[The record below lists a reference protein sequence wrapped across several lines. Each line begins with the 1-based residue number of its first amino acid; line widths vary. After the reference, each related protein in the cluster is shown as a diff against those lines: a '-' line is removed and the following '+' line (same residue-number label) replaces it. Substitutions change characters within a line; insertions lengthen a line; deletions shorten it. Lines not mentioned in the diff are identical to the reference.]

1 MADETKENA
10 PADGGIGRPAQ
21 STAAPAAAA
30 AAAALPWY
38 KRPLFWS
45 IVLLALIGLILA
57 LLMHQKWLREQEIA
71 AEQEKALQALKQKN
85 DEQEAYLNQLRNLLQ
100 KDPCAI
106 EPGLSGITPPEGS
119 ALPTLQDRSGT
130 GSPSASGPAP
140 AAPQEKAQGAESPV
154 TPAPEQAKA
163 PAEEKAGQS
172 QAKPGSL
179 AALMEQ
185 DTVLILALQD
195 RGVSMGSGFFIAKD
209 TILTNAHVVGAAS
222 QAVFINKKIGQV
234 RNATVLL
241 RTQEQGLDFAV
252 LKTDPMDVTPL
263 KISTQTVE
271 RTTKVS
277 AWGYPGMVANSD
289 PKFLKLLHGDASSAP
304 EVVYTE
310 GTVSVILDR
319 RPPIIVH
326 SATVSQGNS
335 GGPLVNEKGTVVGI
349 NTMIQL
355 DNQSYRQSS
364 LAISSPTITAFLKAN
379 NVPFEADDS
388 K

>member
-1 MADETKENA
+1 
-10 PADGGIGRPAQ
+10 
-21 STAAPAAAA
+21 
-30 AAAALPWY
+30 
-38 KRPLFWS
+38 
-45 IVLLALIGLILA
+45 
-57 LLMHQKWLREQEIA
+57 
-71 AEQEKALQALKQKN
+71 
-85 DEQEAYLNQLRNLLQ
+85 
-100 KDPCAI
+100 
-106 EPGLSGITPPEGS
+106 
-119 ALPTLQDRSGT
+119 
-130 GSPSASGPAP
+130 
-140 AAPQEKAQGAESPV
+140 
-154 TPAPEQAKA
+154 
-163 PAEEKAGQS
+163 
-172 QAKPGSL
+172 
-179 AALMEQ
+179 
-185 DTVLILALQD
+185 
-195 RGVSMGSGFFIAKD
+195 MGSGFFIAKD

>member
-10 PADGGIGRPAQ
+10 PADGGTGRPAQ

-85 DEQEAYLNQLRNLLQ
+85 DEQEAYLNQMRNLLQ

-154 TPAPEQAKA
+154 TPAPEQTKA

-277 AWGYPGMVANSD
+277 VFGARSRV
-289 PKFLKLLHGDASSAP
+289 HGRYGERHPRPQATHHRAF
-304 EVVYTE
+304 
-310 GTVSVILDR
+310 GHGLAGQQR
-319 RPPIIVH
+319 RPACQREGYGRGHQHHDPARQPVLP
-326 SATVSQGNS
+326 S
-335 GGPLVNEKGTVVGI
+335 VVPRH
-349 NTMIQL
+349 QL
-355 DNQSYRQSS
+355 TDHHRLSEGQ
-364 LAISSPTITAFLKAN
+364 
-379 NVPFEADDS
+379 
-388 K
+388 

>member
-10 PADGGIGRPAQ
+10 PADGGTGHSEQ
-21 STAAPAAAA
+21 SKAAPAAAA

-45 IVLLALIGLILA
+45 IVLLALIGLILT

-119 ALPTLQDRSGT
+119 ALPTLQNRSGA
-130 GSPSASGPAP
+130 GSPSASGPA
-140 AAPQEKAQGAESPV
+140 APQEKAKDAKSAV
-154 TPAPEQAKA
+154 TPAPEQAKD

-179 AALMEQ
+179 ASLMEQ

-335 GGPLVNEKGTVVGI
+335 GGPLVNGKGTVVGI

-364 LAISSPTITAFLKAN
+364 LAISSPTIAAFLKAN